1 MLKIIK
7 ATSKG
12 QITIPAEWRREFK
25 TDQFIMIR
33 QKDGIKMKPVN
44 INEILKEEKNRLARM
59 KEYEKIRKNR
69 PKGETVIFDAIRDNN
84 GKGVSVENFIKM
96 IEEIDE

>member
-1 MLKIIK
+1 MTKIVK

-25 TDQFIMIR
+25 TDQFIIIR
-33 QKDGIKMKPVN
+33 QKDGMKIKPVN
-44 INEILKEEKNRLARM
+44 INKILEEEENRLARM
-59 KEYEKIRKNR
+59 EEYKKFRKNR

-84 GKGVSVENFIKM
+84 GEGIPAEDFIKM
-96 IEEIDE
+96 IEEIDG